1 MIIVWCVL
9 TILIIMLTV
18 SIMLILSTI
27 QFEINNFIFDSTR
40 PKKRKISKYRFIIKL
55 KLFNKL
61 TWVKIKLN
69 KDKIK
74 EIKNSKIL
82 KNILLKGIK
91 DFNENKDIEIK
102 ELKVLKSLNITTEK
116 LKLYVNFDTN
126 NIGITTFLTAVTSTV
141 ISIFLA
147 KTAKKNKIEDYMYKI
162 EPSFYMQ
169 NLLKICIDCI
179 ISLKMVHIINI
190 IYILKKKRSVKK
202 YDKRTSNR
210 RAYAYS
216 NE

>member
-40 PKKRKISKYRFIIKL
+40 PKKRKVSKYRFIIKL

-69 KDKIK
+69 KDK
-74 EIKNSKIL
+74 
-82 KNILLKGIK
+82 
-91 DFNENKDIEIK
+91 IK

>member
-1 MIIVWCVL
+1 MYVFWFILSLLFIIA
-9 TILIIMLTV
+9 LIFT
-18 SIMLILSTI
+18 MLILSTMKL
-27 QFEINNFIFDSTR
+27 EIKDFIYDSTK
-40 PKKRKISKYRFIIKL
+40 PKSKKISQYKIIIRL

-61 TWVKIKLN
+61 TWIKIKITKEQIAKAISN
-69 KDKIK
+69 KLVKRIMLKRMEKFK
-74 EIKNSKIL
+74 EN
-82 KNILLKGIK
+82 KNIEVKK
-91 DFNENKDIEIK
+91 
-102 ELKVLKSLNITTEK
+102 LKVLKKLNINIDK
-116 LKLYVNFDTN
+116 LKLYIKIDTPSTTATTT
-126 NIGITTFLTAVTSTV
+126 ITTLIATV

-147 KTAKKNKIEDYMYKI
+147 KTASTNNMNNYKYKI
-162 EPSFYMQ
+162 QPTFYMQ

-190 IYILKKKRSVKK
+190 IYILKKKRSVNK

>member
-40 PKKRKISKYRFIIKL
+40 PKKRKVSKYRFIIKL

-74 EIKNSKIL
+74 EIKNSKIFKKL
-82 KNILLKGIK
+82 LLKGIK

-116 LKLYVNFDTN
+116 LKLYV
-126 NIGITTFLTAVTSTV
+126 
-141 ISIFLA
+141 
-147 KTAKKNKIEDYMYKI
+147 
-162 EPSFYMQ
+162 
-169 NLLKICIDCI
+169 I
-179 ISLKMVHIINI
+179 IQV
-190 IYILKKKRSVKK
+190 
-202 YDKRTSNR
+202 
-210 RAYAYS
+210 
-216 NE
+216 

>member
-40 PKKRKISKYRFIIKL
+40 PKKRKVSKYRFIIKL

-74 EIKNSKIL
+74 EIKN
-82 KNILLKGIK
+82 LLKGIK

-147 KTAKKNKIEDYMYKI
+147 KTAKKSKIEDYMYKI